1 MAERPSNYSGNSS
14 EKYRANGS
22 RNGLKEANHSHP
34 QSTATTMST
43 PGDETKDD
51 KKVSWETMLPSNRG
65 NTIGNKFTAFSVWK
79 TTNFISLVIVSKML
93 ELGEK
98 LPPDLEEHL
107 HCVMRAPQPKKLN
120 WGWCRI
126 FLKVSLMKKR
136 CGKKCNKSALFR
148 SRWEKKGD

>member
-14 EKYRANGS
+14 EKYRANSS

-65 NTIGNKFTAFSVWK
+65 NTIGNKFTAFSV
-79 TTNFISLVIVSKML
+79 
-93 ELGEK
+93 
-98 LPPDLEEHL
+98 
-107 HCVMRAPQPKKLN
+107 
-120 WGWCRI
+120 
-126 FLKVSLMKKR
+126 
-136 CGKKCNKSALFR
+136 
-148 SRWEKKGD
+148 